1 MAAESTQFV
10 LDASALLA
18 YLGDESGAD
27 IVADAIADGARIS
40 TVNLGEVLS
49 TLAVR
54 GSDPGDVASVLTD
67 RGLLD
72 GAIAVEPFTTT
83 DAIEVARL
91 RPLTRAAG
99 LSLADRACL
108 ALAHRLASP
117 VLTADRAWTGLA
129 LEVDVRQIRDL
140 AR

>member
-1 MAAESTQFV
+1 MPGGGTQPV

-18 YLGDESGAD
+18 YLGDEPGAD
-27 IVADAIADGARIS
+27 VVADVIAGGATIS
-40 TVNLGEVLS
+40 SVNLGEALN
-49 TLAVR
+49 TLAAR
-54 GSDPGDVASVLTD
+54 GSDPVDVASRLTD

-91 RPLTRAAG
+91 RPLTHSAG

-108 ALAHRLASP
+108 ALARRLSTS
-117 VLTADRAWTGLA
+117 VLTADHAWTGLTIG
-129 LEVDVRQIRDL
+129 VDVRTIRDP
-140 AR
+140 AK